1 MQTHLELD
9 APPLTPPI
17 EPLPHAP
24 DDTADL
30 ADLWR
35 DLGGSG

>member
-9 APPLTPPI
+9 APVHVLPA

-30 ADLWR
+30 SDLWR
-35 DLGGSG
+35 DTGGSG